1 MGEGGIAKITGNEEV
16 AKVMRAAEA
25 EQLRFQRALMQMGDT
40 HLQELSWLGAKL

>member
-25 EQLRFQRALMQMGDT
+25 SESTDADGRHAFTGTLVAWCQP
-40 HLQELSWLGAKL
+40 LS